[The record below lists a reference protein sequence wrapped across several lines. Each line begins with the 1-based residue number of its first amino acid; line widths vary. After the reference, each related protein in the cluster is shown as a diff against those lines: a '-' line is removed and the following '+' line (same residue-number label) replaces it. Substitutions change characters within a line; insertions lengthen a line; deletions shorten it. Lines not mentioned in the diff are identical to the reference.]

1 MEPRAVDFLARWKIV
16 DVDYVGNIL
25 RFTTSDQQPDKTDHA
40 YLTSV
45 FEIFPWFR
53 VEWLTDHASP
63 RIVRDAAR
71 KRWIVEIASENKG
84 VYTVFARDISAWRET
99 DLLLCEISDE
109 IISVQKFV
117 DTFYDGVFV
126 TDGTGQILV
135 INDAFSQI
143 SGIAKQQA
151 IGRNCQDLID
161 EGLIPM
167 SCSMNAIHAGESRS
181 AVIKYPSGKEGIAT
195 SVPLRDANGKII
207 RIMSNV
213 RDLSELNLL
222 KNKLNRMTALMES
235 YQHELNSMQIMQQDT
250 CRSLIRSAKME
261 NLYALLARV
270 ANTDLRLMITG
281 ESGVGKTALA
291 KFVHS
296 LSERNKT
303 GSFVHLN
310 CSAIPESLLEAE
322 LFGHEE
328 GAYTGAGKGK
338 VGLLETAHK
347 GTLFLDEIGDMPLTL
362 QAKLLNVLQ
371 EGAFYRV
378 GGRKL
383 VNINVRFIAATNMD
397 LQQKILSKQ
406 FREDLYYRLNAVP
419 IVVPSL
425 AERKEDIP
433 PLVTYYLE
441 QYNTR
446 YHKNYGISSDAME
459 ALVKYHWP
467 GNIRQL
473 SNLLERL
480 VVTCDGANIEY
491 AHLLQVE
498 ELRQT
503 MGSTTVLSEPDA
515 AINGVEQ
522 TGLWKPHVSLKTIL
536 RTLEEKV
543 IDEAIASC
551 SSYKDVANHLGIDV
565 ATLFRKR
572 RQSKGAEKAMP
583 QCDLTNAKLHG
594 NAFKHD

>member
-1 MEPRAVDFLARWKIV
+1 MEPRVVDFLARWKILV
-16 DVDYVGNIL
+16 IDCEGNMAG
-25 RFTTSDQQPDKTDHA
+25 FTTSEQKDNTEHA
-40 YLTSV
+40 FATSI

-53 VEWLTDHASP
+53 MDWLTDPARP
-63 RIVRDAAR
+63 RIVRDAAW
-71 KRWIVEIASENKG
+71 KRWIVEVSAESKG
-84 VYTVFARDISAWRET
+84 EYTVFARDISEWRET
-99 DLLLCEISDE
+99 DLLLCEVSDE

-117 DTFYDGVFV
+117 DAFYDGVFV
-126 TDGTGQILV
+126 TDGDGNILV
-135 INDAFSQI
+135 VNDAFSQI
-143 SGIAKQQA
+143 SGIGKQQA
-151 IGRNCQDLID
+151 IGRSCQDLID
-161 EGLIPM
+161 DGLLPM
-167 SCSMNAIHAGESRS
+167 SCSMNAIHTGESQS
-181 AVIKYPSGKEGIAT
+181 AVIKYPSGKEAIAT

-222 KNKLNRMTALMES
+222 KNKLNRVTVLMES
-235 YQHELNSMQIMQQDT
+235 YQHELNSMQIMQNDT

-281 ESGVGKTALA
+281 DSGVGKTALA

-347 GTLFLDEIGDMPLTL
+347 GTLFLDEIGDMPLAL

-419 IVVPSL
+419 IFIPSL
-425 AERKEDIP
+425 ADRKEDIP
-433 PLVTYYLE
+433 PLVTHYLE

-446 YHKNYGISSDAME
+446 YHKNYGITSDAME
-459 ALVKYHWP
+459 ALVKYRWP

-473 SNLLERL
+473 SNVLERL

-498 ELRQT
+498 ELRQA
-503 MGSTTVLSEPDA
+503 MGNGSAPVLREQDVSNA
-515 AINGVEQ
+515 GMGQ
-522 TGLWKPHVSLKTIL
+522 TGLWKPHSSLKTIL

-551 SSYKDVANHLGIDV
+551 GSYKDVAHHLDIDV

-572 RQSKGAEKAMP
+572 RKSKRADKTVP
-583 QCDLTNAKLHG
+583 
-594 NAFKHD
+594 